1 MMLLMILLGF
11 SSLPDNV
18 TEFQLGNGIH
28 VISRTVPQGVVEGI
42 SLFLTGGSLFLDG
55 STQGIEAF
63 SLEAALAGS
72 QRFPD
77 HRWRGIMDL
86 TLAQWNATYNYDH
99 SRYHLKC
106 LSEDLPILLDG
117 FTDCLLNPQ
126 LDPGAFPG

>member
-86 TLAQWNATYNYDH
+86 TLHNGTPHTTMIIPGTTSSASVKICPYCSTA
-99 SRYHLKC
+99 SRTAC
-106 LSEDLPILLDG
+106 
-117 FTDCLLNPQ
+117 
-126 LDPGAFPG
+126 